1 MRRTFTA
8 EEKASVFELW
18 KNGTGFSEIANILG
32 SKPGTIFTMLR
43 DTGGI
48 KPHERKRAVAHL
60 TLSEREEIRAGL
72 SAKMSIRAIATALNR
87 SPSTISREVQ
97 RNRGR
102 RYYWICP
109 YISRHLLSLNPL
121 QARCRRY
128 SRGER

>member
-60 TLSEREEIRAGL
+60 TLSEREEIQSWFVSQNEHSCDSYCAESQSFDDL
-72 SAKMSIRAIATALNR
+72 T
-87 SPSTISREVQ
+87 
-97 RNRGR
+97 
-102 RYYWICP
+102 
-109 YISRHLLSLNPL
+109 
-121 QARCRRY
+121 
-128 SRGER
+128 